1 MSRQTWNETLAA
13 YTASGTAITG
23 TASETILVPNVTIPG
38 NYMADGRAL
47 RIWATGGWGTVVT
60 AAKTLKF
67 RLRWGGVAGIEL
79 GATTAVA
86 LGTVAQGGGAS
97 RTACWTLDAYII
109 CRSNG
114 STGTLFTGGQVT
126 LNTAAVP
133 TLQTVTDYGLVLPF
147 ASGTT
152 GGTTPVVSAA
162 CDLTADTALALTA
175 IWGTSDAA
183 NSIITHMFF
192 VDAMN

>member
-60 AAKTLKF
+60 ATKTLKF

-86 LGTVAQGGGAS
+86 LGTAAQGGGAS
-97 RTACWTLDAYII
+97 RTAVWTLEAYIVT
-109 CRSNG
+109 RSNG
-114 STGTLFTGGQVT
+114 SAGTLFTGGNVT
-126 LNTAAVP
+126 LTTSAVP
-133 TLQTVTDYGLVLPF
+133 TLQTVTDYGLVLPI

-162 CDLTADTALALTA
+162 CDLTADTALSLTA

-183 NSIITHMFF
+183 NSIIGHMYFI
-192 VDAMN
+192 DSMK